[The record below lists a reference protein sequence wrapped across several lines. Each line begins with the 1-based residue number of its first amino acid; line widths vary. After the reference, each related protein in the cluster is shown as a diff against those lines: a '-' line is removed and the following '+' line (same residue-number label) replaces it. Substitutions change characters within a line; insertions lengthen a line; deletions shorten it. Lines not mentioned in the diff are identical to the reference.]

1 MKKLKIGNIRKY
13 ICFTITIILATT
25 VAGCHHTEEKQDETV
40 NKQKVQMIDEQLIT
54 LTQEE
59 EKEID
64 DIISICLES
73 YNKSDDLDE
82 LEANREL
89 INTLGGNGYIAID
102 SENQINMTEHE
113 KMIQF
118 CEDVKIKEN
127 GRITIA
133 EVVRKGNYIIRVMDT
148 NDGEISILRRYYVYE
163 NGTINLSSEDMYR
176 AESWNYTGD
185 GYLMFSGWLAF
196 EGHYEVTR
204 DKIMEHTAYRVQPLD
219 ETYRELNR
227 KYILPIGYECNN
239 MFLTDWNEEDFG
251 ELDFY
256 DVFDICCRDNH
267 RYNSEFVSGN
277 AMGTSAVYLIS
288 KEKFEQ
294 MIMMKFNIAS
304 EVLQSKTVYYP
315 EKQVYEYKPRG
326 LEEVEYPEYPYPE
339 VVGYK
344 ENSDGTLTLKVQ
356 AVFPYR
362 DLSKAYVHEVT
373 VRNTENGT
381 VQYVGNHIIEPISD
395 QEIAWHT
402 PRLTRTEWEELY
414 GGN

>member
-1 MKKLKIGNIRKY
+1 MENKRKLKLKKHIWPVIVMM
-13 ICFTITIILATT
+13 FIIVMT
-25 VAGCHHTEEKQDETV
+25 GCNHTENKETENINRQE
-40 NKQKVQMIDEQLIT
+40 NKKVDQELMK

-59 EKEID
+59 EKEIE

-73 YNKSDDLDE
+73 YTKGDDRDE
-82 LEANREL
+82 LEVSREL
-89 INTLGGNGYIAID
+89 VNTLGENGYTAVD
-102 SENQINMTEHE
+102 SENQINMAEYE

-118 CEDVKIKEN
+118 CEKVETKES
-127 GRITIA
+127 GRITIV
-133 EVVRKGNYIIRVMDT
+133 EVVRRGNYIIRTMET
-148 NDGEISILRRYYVYE
+148 NDGEVHITRRYYVYE
-163 NGTINLSSEDMYR
+163 EGKLKLSSEDIYQ
-176 AESWNYTGD
+176 AESWNYTED

-196 EGHYEVTR
+196 EGYYEVTR

-227 KYILPIGYECNN
+227 KYILLIGYECNN
-239 MFLTDWNEEDFG
+239 MFLTNWNEEDFG

-267 RYNSEFVSGN
+267 RYNSEFTSGN

-294 MIMMKFNIAS
+294 IIMTKFNITS
-304 EVLQSKTVYYP
+304 EVLQTKTVYYP
-315 EKQVYEYKPRG
+315 QERVYEYKPRG

-339 VVGYK
+339 VVAYE
-344 ENSDGTLTLKVQ
+344 ENPDGTLTLKVR

-373 VRNTENGT
+373 VRDTENGN
-381 VQYVGNHIIEPISD
+381 VQYVENHIFEPISN

-414 GGN
+414 GGD

>member
-1 MKKLKIGNIRKY
+1 MENKRKLKWKKHMWSVIVMMFIIVMTGCNRTEDKESENI
-13 ICFTITIILATT
+13 
-25 VAGCHHTEEKQDETV
+25 
-40 NKQKVQMIDEQLIT
+40 NKHEDKKVDQELMK

-59 EKEID
+59 EKEIE

-73 YNKSDDLDE
+73 YTKGDDRDE
-82 LEANREL
+82 LEVSREL
-89 INTLGGNGYIAID
+89 VNTLGENGYTAVD
-102 SENQINMTEHE
+102 SENQINMAEYE

-118 CEDVKIKEN
+118 CEKVETKES
-127 GRITIA
+127 GRITIV
-133 EVVRKGNYIIRVMDT
+133 EVVRRGNYIIRTMET
-148 NDGEISILRRYYVYE
+148 NDGEVHIIRRYYVYE
-163 NGTINLSSEDMYR
+163 EGKLKLSSEDIYR
-176 AESWNYTGD
+176 AESWNYTED

-239 MFLTDWNEEDFG
+239 MFLTNWNEEDFG

-267 RYNSEFVSGN
+267 RYNSEFASGN

-294 MIMMKFNIAS
+294 IIMTKFNITS
-304 EVLQSKTVYYP
+304 EVLQTKTVYYP
-315 EKQVYEYKPRG
+315 QERVYEYKPRG

-339 VVGYK
+339 VVAYE
-344 ENSDGTLTLKVQ
+344 ENPDGTLTLKVQ

-362 DLSKAYVHEVT
+362 DLSKAYAHEVT
-373 VRNTENGT
+373 VRDTENGNM
-381 VQYVGNHIIEPISD
+381 QYVENHILEPISN

-414 GGN
+414 GGD